1 MALASSD
8 AGGIKMY
15 RQELQFL
22 WSARGLMRLY
32 ISVKF
37 HENIL
42 NGFQVIEQTQLHDR
56 WTDRQMDRHSR
67 QKQNVSTSISG
78 DIILYMSMKFHENI
92 LTSLQVAE
100 RGHKITIVE
109 FQSGITPKMN

>member
-1 MALASSD
+1 
-8 AGGIKMY
+8 MY

-22 WSARGLMRLY
+22 WSACGLMMLY

-67 QKQNVSTSISG
+67 QKQNVSASISG

-92 LTSLQVAE
+92 LTSLQVTE
-100 RGHKITIVE
+100 GTQNYHCRISKWNN
-109 FQSGITPKMN
+109 S